1 MNQFTSPKL
10 ITALDAVTAT
20 TTSSAIDVKGA
31 KKVTIM
37 GTRADHAAGSSAF
50 SVTVSVDG
58 TTFVAYNKLITNVAN
73 TNSQTHVRAANFSI
87 GANGSEFAS
96 MDLSVEA
103 FSNIK
108 VVVTETT
115 DGTHSANVLVEY

>member
-1 MNQFTSPKL
+1 MNQYTSPKL
-10 ITALDAVTAT
+10 ITALDAVTET
-20 TTSSAIDVKGA
+20 TTSSALDVKGA

-37 GTRADHAAGSSAF
+37 GTRANHGSGSSAF

-73 TNSQTHVRAANFSI
+73 TNSQTHVRAANFTLSS
-87 GANGSEFAS
+87 NSSEFAS

-103 FSNIK
+103 FSHIK
-108 VVVTETT
+108 VVATETT
-115 DGTHSANVLVEY
+115 DGTHSAKVLVEY